1 MFHCRD
7 DSYATTR
14 IPDGSCHAA
23 QHAGH
28 DGHELRFSAASWPH
42 DHAGLW
48 RWDVGCPGVPGCL
61 SEVAAGATALPALPW
76 AERVERGCKLKRGC
90 QSVVGHRIL

>member
-7 DSYATTR
+7 DSYAAAR
-14 IPDGSCHAA
+14 IPNGSCHAA

-28 DGHELRFSAASWPH
+28 DGHELRFSAASRPH

-48 RWDVGCPGVPGCL
+48 QWDVSDLGCL
-61 SEVAAGATALPALPW
+61 SEVTAGATALPALPW
-76 AERVERGCKLKRGC
+76 AERAERGCKLKRGY
-90 QSVVGHRIL
+90 QSVVGRCIL